1 MTEAGH
7 KMAARTGETATDKAL
22 PCKHENPSS
31 DSQDVKEQGTRATA
45 FNCNPELGGGDK
57 EDTHGFLAGQ
67 LS

>member
-1 MTEAGH
+1 MTETGH
-7 KMAARTGETATDKAL
+7 KMAARTGETATDKAF

-45 FNCNPELGGGDK
+45 FNYNPERGGGDK
-57 EDTHGFLAGQ
+57 GSTGLPAGQ